1 MNRIKQIWEKGPDNY
16 ILPFLWMHGAS
27 DEKKKRMVEVIYES
41 GARAVCLEARPHPDF
56 VGSLWWHDVEVILEE
71 AKKKDMKVWI
81 LDDAHFPTGL
91 ENGAAE
97 HAPEKLKRIC
107 LTEQHMDILGPVSDL
122 YVKIEERLNC
132 DPETGE
138 FIPEYY
144 KEKVVEVLLGKTETR
159 ENKKIIITVFTVL
172 LIIFIL
178 VAGIFIFVGMAFK
191 NSEPFKHSIELI
203 ENNSEIMEYIGNDYK
218 QTGMILGSINVS
230 GDSTGNASIMYKIKG
245 KNGISRIYV
254 KAEKENGIWIYQ
266 KILFY
271 KELGSTDVIDL
282 LEEK

>member
-1 MNRIKQIWEKGPDNY
+1 MQTGLFFTIFFILWIGP
-16 ILPFLWMHGAS
+16 IIAG
-27 DEKKKRMVEVIYES
+27 VI
-41 GARAVCLEARPHPDF
+41 V
-56 VGSLWWHDVEVILEE
+56 
-71 AKKKDMKVWI
+71 AKKKNRSPHWFWLGIWPGIGLWVFIIMLI
-81 LDDAHFPTGL
+81 LKPL
-91 ENGAAE
+91 EICESCNKTIPNGAKVCPYCGKETMLAS
-97 HAPEKLKRIC
+97 KT
-107 LTEQHMDILGPVSDL
+107 TEEI
-122 YVKIEERLNC
+122 
-132 DPETGE
+132 
-138 FIPEYY
+138 
-144 KEKVVEVLLGKTETR
+144 KTIKKR

>member
-1 MNRIKQIWEKGPDNY
+1 MKTGLFFTIFFILWIGP
-16 ILPFLWMHGAS
+16 IIAG
-27 DEKKKRMVEVIYES
+27 VI
-41 GARAVCLEARPHPDF
+41 V
-56 VGSLWWHDVEVILEE
+56 
-71 AKKKDMKVWI
+71 AKKKNRSPHWFWLGI
-81 LDDAHFPTGL
+81 WPGIGL
-91 ENGAAE
+91 WVFIIMLIFKPLEICESCNKTIPNGAKVCPYCGKETMLAS
-97 HAPEKLKRIC
+97 KT
-107 LTEQHMDILGPVSDL
+107 TEEIK
-122 YVKIEERLNC
+122 KI
-132 DPETGE
+132 
-138 FIPEYY
+138 
-144 KEKVVEVLLGKTETR
+144 KKR

-245 KNGISRIYV
+245 KNGTSRIYV

>member
-1 MNRIKQIWEKGPDNY
+1 MKTGLFFTIFFILWIGP
-16 ILPFLWMHGAS
+16 IIAG
-27 DEKKKRMVEVIYES
+27 VI
-41 GARAVCLEARPHPDF
+41 
-56 VGSLWWHDVEVILEE
+56 I
-71 AKKKDMKVWI
+71 AKKKNRSPHWFWLGIWPGIGLWGFIIMLI
-81 LDDAHFPTGL
+81 LKPL
-91 ENGAAE
+91 EICESCNKTIPNGAKVCPYCGKETMLAS
-97 HAPEKLKRIC
+97 KT
-107 LTEQHMDILGPVSDL
+107 TEEI
-122 YVKIEERLNC
+122 
-132 DPETGE
+132 
-138 FIPEYY
+138 
-144 KEKVVEVLLGKTETR
+144 KTIKKK
-159 ENKKIIITVFTVL
+159 ENKKIIITVLTVL

-178 VAGIFIFVGMAFK
+178 VAGIFIFVGIAFK

-203 ENNSEIMEYIGNDYK
+203 ENNLEIMEYIGNDYK

-271 KELGSTDVIDL
+271 KKLGSTDVIDL

>member
-1 MNRIKQIWEKGPDNY
+1 MKTGFFFTIFFILWIGP
-16 ILPFLWMHGAS
+16 IIAG
-27 DEKKKRMVEVIYES
+27 VI
-41 GARAVCLEARPHPDF
+41 V
-56 VGSLWWHDVEVILEE
+56 
-71 AKKKDMKVWI
+71 AKKKNRSPHWFWLGI
-81 LDDAHFPTGL
+81 WPGIGL
-91 ENGAAE
+91 WVFIIMLIFKPLEICESCNKTIPNGAKVCPYCGKETMMAS
-97 HAPEKLKRIC
+97 KT
-107 LTEQHMDILGPVSDL
+107 TEEI
-122 YVKIEERLNC
+122 
-132 DPETGE
+132 
-138 FIPEYY
+138 
-144 KEKVVEVLLGKTETR
+144 KTIKKK

>member
-1 MNRIKQIWEKGPDNY
+1 MKTGLFFTIFFILWIGP
-16 ILPFLWMHGAS
+16 IIAG
-27 DEKKKRMVEVIYES
+27 V
-41 GARAVCLEARPHPDF
+41 F
-56 VGSLWWHDVEVILEE
+56 V
-71 AKKKDMKVWI
+71 AKKKNRSPHWFWLGIWPGIGLWVFIIMLI
-81 LDDAHFPTGL
+81 LKPL
-91 ENGAAE
+91 EICESCNKTIPNGAKVCPYCGKETMLAS
-97 HAPEKLKRIC
+97 KT
-107 LTEQHMDILGPVSDL
+107 TEEM
-122 YVKIEERLNC
+122 
-132 DPETGE
+132 
-138 FIPEYY
+138 
-144 KEKVVEVLLGKTETR
+144 KTIKKK

-271 KELGSTDVIDL
+271 KEIGSTDVIDL

>member
-1 MNRIKQIWEKGPDNY
+1 MKAGLFFTIFFILWIGP
-16 ILPFLWMHGAS
+16 IIAG
-27 DEKKKRMVEVIYES
+27 VI
-41 GARAVCLEARPHPDF
+41 V
-56 VGSLWWHDVEVILEE
+56 
-71 AKKKDMKVWI
+71 AKKKNRSPHWFWLGIWPGIGVWVFIIMLI
-81 LDDAHFPTGL
+81 LKSL
-91 ENGAAE
+91 EVCESCNKTIPNGAKVCPYCGKETMLAS
-97 HAPEKLKRIC
+97 KT
-107 LTEQHMDILGPVSDL
+107 TEEI
-122 YVKIEERLNC
+122 
-132 DPETGE
+132 
-138 FIPEYY
+138 
-144 KEKVVEVLLGKTETR
+144 KTIKKR
-159 ENKKIIITVFTVL
+159 ENKKIIIVFTVL

-178 VAGIFIFVGMAFK
+178 VAGIFIFVGIAFK

-271 KELGSTDVIDL
+271 KKLGSTDVIDL

>member
-1 MNRIKQIWEKGPDNY
+1 MKTGLFFTIFFILWIGP
-16 ILPFLWMHGAS
+16 IIAG
-27 DEKKKRMVEVIYES
+27 V
-41 GARAVCLEARPHPDF
+41 F
-56 VGSLWWHDVEVILEE
+56 V
-71 AKKKDMKVWI
+71 AKKKNRSPHWFWLGIWPGIGIWVFIIMLI
-81 LDDAHFPTGL
+81 LKPL
-91 ENGAAE
+91 EICESCNKTIPNGAKVCPYCGKETMLAS
-97 HAPEKLKRIC
+97 KT
-107 LTEQHMDILGPVSDL
+107 TEEIK
-122 YVKIEERLNC
+122 KI
-132 DPETGE
+132 
-138 FIPEYY
+138 
-144 KEKVVEVLLGKTETR
+144 KKR

-172 LIIFIL
+172 LI
-178 VAGIFIFVGMAFK
+178 IFIFVGMAFK